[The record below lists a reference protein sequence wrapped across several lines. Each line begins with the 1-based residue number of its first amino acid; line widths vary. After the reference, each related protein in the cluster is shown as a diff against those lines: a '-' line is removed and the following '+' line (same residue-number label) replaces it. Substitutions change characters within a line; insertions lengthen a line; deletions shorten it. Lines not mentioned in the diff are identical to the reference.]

1 MPTARAARLT
11 MDREGIRRLVA
22 EELGLKTCDYRFCD
36 TEEEVG
42 AAVEALGTPCVIKP
56 VMSSSGKGQ
65 SVIRSAGDVA
75 AAWAYAQQA
84 GRTGAG
90 RVIVEA
96 FVDFDY
102 EITLL
107 TIRHAGGTSFCAPIG
122 HLQEDG
128 DYRESWQPHAMSEA
142 ALDGARTLARQ
153 VTDALGGTG
162 IFGVELFVCGDEVI
176 FSEVSPRP
184 HDTGMTTMA
193 TQALSEFALHVRAIL
208 GLPVPAGEV
217 PLLSPGASAVCLA
230 TAHGDAPVDHRRGRG
245 DGGRSQRRRAR
256 VRQARRAAQPPHGRG
271 DRPRRGRGR
280 RARDR
285 ARRGGLPARRL
296 TLPAGAEA
304 RWGAD
309 REFYRC
315 GRAGAQQA
323 VHTIFHHQGDLMSV
337 HTADSELKAR
347 HRAMWA
353 SGDYPSMVETFL
365 LPLGPRLVDASAHA
379 RDARARR
386 RRRHRQRL
394 AARRRAR
401 CAGHRQRPDAR
412 AARGRPRPRRGR
424 GPRAAWVP
432 ADAENLPFEDESF
445 DVVMSSIG
453 VMFAPHHQ
461 AAADELVR
469 VCRPGGTI
477 ALLSWTPEGM
487 LGELFRTM
495 GPFMPPPPPGAQPP
509 PLWGGEEHLQG
520 LMGGRVHFHTL
531 ERDMLEITAFEQPQ
545 DYGEHFKAHYG
556 PTIGARANAVRNERG
571 DEFDAALAAF
581 CDGGTSAA
589 RAGPLREGVPR
600 RRRHAAVVPGP
611 AKARAPARRCTP
623 DPYVVLVGG
632 ESVSESHRAVTIGC
646 ALMILLV
653 SAPARADAST
663 VAAGPDE
670 ISGTA
675 ITIAAVAGETNQV
688 AVSLNAETAKF
699 TITDAAGATAQA
711 GCRAG
716 ERHHGHVCGGRERGH
731 ARQPGRRR
739 PRRRQRQLHHRRD
752 GRVVRRERRRRPGQ
766 RHDRRSQPS
775 GRARRRR
782 R

>member
-1 MPTARAARLT
+1 MLLGSGELGREVAIEAMRLGCEVLAVDRYAGAPAMQVAQRHAVIDMTDPDALRAVLDAERARPCAQLLVVPELEAIATPVLLELEAEGLHVVPTARAARLT

-42 AAVEALGTPCVIKP
+42 AAVAALGTPCVIKP

-65 SVIRSAGDVA
+65 SVIHGADDVA
-75 AAWAYAQQA
+75 AAWAYAQEA

-128 DYRESWQPHAMSEA
+128 DYRESWQPHAMSRRRA
-142 ALDGARTLARQ
+142 ATAPATLARQ

-162 IFGVELFVCGDEVI
+162 IFGVELFVCGDEVL

-208 GLPVPAGEV
+208 GLPVPGRRGAAAVAGR
-217 PLLSPGASAVCLA
+217 LGRLPGHRARRRA
-230 TAHGDAPVDHRRGRG
+230 GDRRRGRG

-256 VRQARRAAQPPHGRG
+256 VRQARRAAQPPHGRR

-285 ARRGGLPARRL
+285 PRRGGLPARRL
-296 TLPAGAEA
+296 TGRA
-304 RWGAD
+304 RRAQRR
-309 REFYRC
+309 REHRERI
-315 GRAGAQQA
+315 GSPPDVGKAGAQQA
-323 VHTIFHHQGDLMSV
+323 AHHDLSPQGELMTV
-337 HTADSELKAR
+337 QTADSELKAR

-353 SGDYPSMVETFL
+353 SGDYPHMVDTFL
-365 LPLGPRLVDASAHA
+365 LPLGPRLVDGLGFV

-386 RRRHRQRL
+386 RGRHRQRL

-401 CAGHRQRPDAR
+401 RPGHRQRPDAR
-412 AARGRPRPRRGR
+412 AARGRPRPGRGGGPRSRVGPGRCRGPAVRGR
-424 GPRAAWVP
+424 VLRRRHVRDRRHVRA
-432 ADAENLPFEDESF
+432 
-445 DVVMSSIG
+445 
-453 VMFAPHHQ
+453 HHQ

-495 GPFMPPPPPGAQPP
+495 KPFMPPPPPGAQPP

-531 ERDMLEITAFEQPQ
+531 ERDVLDITAFEQAR

-556 PTIGARANAVRNERG
+556 PTIAARANAARNERA
-571 DEFDAALAAF
+571 DEFDAALDAF
-581 CDGGTSAA
+581 CDTWNAGTPEQA
-589 RAGPLREGVPR
+589 RFEKEYL
-600 RRRHAAVVPGP
+600 
-611 AKARAPARRCTP
+611 
-623 DPYVVLVGG
+623 
-632 ESVSESHRAVTIGC
+632 
-646 ALMILLV
+646 
-653 SAPARADAST
+653 
-663 VAAGPDE
+663 
-670 ISGTA
+670 
-675 ITIAAVAGETNQV
+675 V
-688 AVSLNAETAKF
+688 AVGT
-699 TITDAAGATAQA
+699 
-711 GCRAG
+711 
-716 ERHHGHVCGGRERGH
+716 
-731 ARQPGRRR
+731 RR
-739 PRRRQRQLHHRRD
+739 
-752 GRVVRRERRRRPGQ
+752 
-766 RHDRRSQPS
+766 
-775 GRARRRR
+775 
-782 R
+782 